1 MITVI
6 SKLKLF
12 IFFLS
17 PTHKYA
23 NSAFSSWTL
32 FFPLPQPFFRIF
44 FPIKPT

>member
-6 SKLKLF
+6 SKLKPL
-12 IFFLS
+12 IFFLF
-17 PTHKYA
+17 PHT
-23 NSAFSSWTL
+23 NTQILLSAHGY